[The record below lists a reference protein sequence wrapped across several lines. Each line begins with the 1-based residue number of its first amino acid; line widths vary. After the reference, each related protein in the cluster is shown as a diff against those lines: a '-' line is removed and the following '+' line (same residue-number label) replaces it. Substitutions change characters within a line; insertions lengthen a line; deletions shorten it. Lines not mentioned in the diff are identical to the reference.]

1 MGLELD
7 IEEIRGRFGNG
18 ICCSMSV
25 FGALA
30 PLLGVDEDTAMKIA
44 AGFCGGVEQNNFCGC
59 ISGAK
64 MALGLK
70 YSGGSQGGTEKVQLL
85 LKKIREFEEQF
96 EEEFGSRRCPEILGG
111 LDPSL
116 PADKPKIAELQLH
129 QRVCSDAICYTVELV
144 SEMLEEEE

>member
-30 PLLGVDEDTAMKIA
+30 PLFGLDQDTAMKVA
-44 AGFCGGVEQNNFCGC
+44 AGFCGC

-70 YSGGSQGGTEKVQLL
+70 YSGGIQGGTEKVQLL
-85 LKKIREFEEQF
+85 RKKIAEFEEQF
-96 EEEFGSRRCPEILGG
+96 EAEFGGRHCPEILGG
-111 LDPSL
+111 LDPSF
-116 PADKPKIAELQLH
+116 PEDKPKIAERQLH
-129 QRVCSDAICYTVELV
+129 SRVCSEAICYTVELV
-144 SEMLEEEE
+144 SEMLEED